1 MKRRKVAMLMAVLM
15 TASSLS
21 GSYVSAAS
29 IEGMEVTAETAAEET
44 AAQSQETESET
55 VQTATEETELS
66 TQEAVVPEEESAAA
80 ENTAGEV
87 SAPESAPTESE
98 NAAPES
104 EISESE
110 NAAPESEIAESE
122 SAAPESETS
131 MTETPAPETES
142 ETEALTETETP
153 PTEKA
158 TEAHEGENDATEPE
172 ISVASMEAPE
182 EEVSEDYQIQ
192 SYSYDD
198 RLRDEEGN
206 DINPLVDDPVIFSAQ
221 GGIYL
226 QRVKSYASGDSVEE
240 RVEDL
245 DAEGIRWRAE
255 YAENEWTRVDELAD
269 GTGLPEL
276 RRKSSG
282 EIGVTILAERYVE
295 ESGSWEEIARKGFIF
310 DQLEYPLDFN
320 YSYGGR
326 DNSILFYGD
335 RSGELVLELNTEGL
349 NGLDGYEVQ
358 WTVTQDGNE
367 ANEITCAGISEDGAS
382 ITLTPTEGFSEEDH
396 WLDVEAKI
404 LKYGNEITATG
415 TYLDVISTEL
425 DIPRDYSEDQVLLPG
440 QSHTLTKEF
449 EVWVRNPKH
458 PWGESVPVHITSVKI
473 NDPEDLF
480 WYNGNEDGTVA
491 PDEFEEYRFTA
502 KSEEDLKT
510 GSADVFLSF
519 AGTADENQDIVW
531 EQQFSLSVNTERYSV
546 EWAFSTDTGSMICG
560 SEQDITTSVYRD
572 YYDSDGSCRGGEY
585 TDYTVE
591 VGADYDTELV
601 EVTTDEDQKTLHVKA
616 KAKEGG
622 TNISICYKVG
632 DQKIAEQTAGVSVS
646 RSGHQLEPEVLLD
659 ENGEAINPLKEDI
672 LDLTAFEEEFKV
684 YYLQY
689 NEETGEIEKTEEP
702 KESIRY
708 RVNYDEDA
716 WTRMDDS
723 EEEYGLPVLK
733 RVEGW
738 ETSINIT
745 AEKNLADPNSEE
757 ENWSWVAGKSYTF
770 ASVNYYL
777 DFEYSYGDGYLFY
790 GDRSEPLTM
799 TLLSEESLDRL
810 KDYEIVWEVLQD
822 GMDADEAADLTCAT
836 VTAEGNTLTLTPA
849 EGFSEEGHYLYVGA
863 KLMKGEK
870 VIAQEYRQL
879 DLIRT
884 ENNLED
890 QLSDQVLFPGW
901 NYTIEPEYEIWVKN
915 PKHPYGT
922 ELPVR
927 ITSVNISDPDQVFNC
942 DKDENGAIIAE
953 ENGSYMLWV
962 ANDENDLRFGEA
974 KLTVAYEYA
983 GEEEEDFQG
992 EVTVSLVVAGE
1003 DYHVDY
1009 EYVQYDGWMVYGSEM
1024 DIRTSVV
1031 RQWYDQDEGYTKGED
1046 FTAYTVELAEDKT
1059 FDSELVTVSVDED
1072 QQTLHVKA
1080 KEKEGGT
1087 NIPIYYKAGDK
1098 KIGESNIRV
1107 YVSPGNYYLESDY
1120 SGNSAVNPLIGETI
1134 DLASW
1139 NFRLYQLRYNE
1150 ESEEVEKIEIPEED
1164 IDYYWVSYDENMWNR
1179 LESSEGSRGLAKLQR
1194 KRSYGGSITVYAEY
1208 GGSDIGKSYN
1218 FDGFDYQAE
1227 LEYSYGGPEN
1237 SRVYTNAPLT
1247 LTVKTEPEIE
1257 NQEGISIDW
1266 NVFVY
1271 DENGNRQPPECMGW
1285 TIAEDGRSIEVTGRE
1300 YCEGQWF
1307 QAEAIVKAY
1316 DEEIARCE
1324 YSIEVR
1330 GESYYFTGMENMRA
1344 YMFIGQ
1350 KNGPFFTRDT
1360 NGKIWMETYQESG
1373 EYPEGK
1379 RTKVEVTGIKEDCE
1393 EGNELLQITDNEE
1406 GIHILPLGK
1415 TGQTSMRFLLAD
1427 EEGNE
1432 VPSISCEVYV
1442 QEDYINIIDI
1452 EVKRE
1457 SGEGTCLLPGETL
1470 KLQPVLARLFT
1481 DENGEIQQE
1490 PLEASD
1496 YHIVYTNY
1504 DENIIQVD
1512 EDGTVH
1518 TVGRGNSW
1526 VTVQVLDAEGQ
1537 EITSNDLDITVTGKY
1552 YQLRTG
1558 NENAPVLAPGESLN
1572 EQFTPYVYSISRP
1585 EGEETGDGTFVI
1597 RETLNNTEGVHV
1609 SISETGLLSV
1619 SLDKDTTLRK
1629 GSIQSMEILVGY
1641 QDADENY
1648 LADTHYVVVLCN
1660 HDGKV
1665 IERKA
1670 ATCTE
1675 DGYVTYECEQCAS
1688 TWKDTLTA
1696 TGHTEVVDAGV
1707 KATCETAGK
1716 TEGSHCATCGK
1727 VLKAQTTIPA
1737 TGHTAVT
1744 DAGVKATCE
1753 MAGKTEGSHCATCGK
1768 VLKAQTTIP
1777 ATGHTA
1783 VTDAG
1788 VKATCE
1794 TAGKTEGSHCATCGK
1809 VLKEQTTL
1817 PATGHTAVTDAGV
1830 KATCETAG
1838 KTEGS
1843 HCSTCGKVL
1852 KAQTTI
1858 AATGHTWS
1866 KWTTTSEATVF
1877 APAEQQRTCSVCKK
1891 TEERTTGKA
1900 LTKVL
1905 KLNASS
1911 ISLQT
1916 RQKTTEVKVTAMA
1929 KGDSVKSWKSSNKK
1943 IVEVKGKKNGT
1954 CTITAGTKTGTASIT
1969 VKLASGKTGKIT
1981 VKVQKTIVKTTGIT
1995 SSVKKCS
2002 LVTGETKK
2010 LDLTVKPITSEEK
2023 LVFTSSNLQVAAV
2036 TSDGMIVAKTPGTA
2050 RITAKSGKKSV
2061 TITVTV
2067 KKAVPT
2073 AIIGIPAAKTLKKGK
2088 SFTLKPVLAPAG
2100 VTAKLTYTTSDRKVA
2115 VVTSKGKVTAKGKG
2129 SAVITVKTGKLIK
2142 KCRVT
2147 VK

>member
-29 IEGMEVTAETAAEET
+29 IEDMEVTAEEIAV
-44 AAQSQETESET
+44 QSQETESEA
-55 VQTATEETELS
+55 VQMATEGTELPTEETLVLEE
-66 TQEAVVPEEESAAA
+66 TGEQAVLAETESEQTESAAT
-80 ENTAGEV
+80 ESTAGEV
-87 SAPESAPTESE
+87 SAPESETTESE

-110 NAAPESEIAESE
+110 SAASESENSESE

-142 ETEALTETETP
+142 GTEALTETETP
-153 PTEKA
+153 PSEEA
-158 TEAHEGENDATEPE
+158 VEAHEGENDATEPE

-182 EEVSEDYQIQ
+182 EEVREDYYIR
-192 SYSYDD
+192 SFSDDD

-206 DINPLVDDPVIFSAQ
+206 AINPLVSDPVNFASQ

-226 QRVKSYASGDSVEE
+226 ERVKNYASGDSVEE

-245 DAEGIRWRAE
+245 DTERIRWRAE
-255 YAENEWTRVDELAD
+255 YDEKEWERVDESAD

-295 ESGSWEEIARKGFIF
+295 ESSSWEEIARKEFIF
-310 DQLEYPLDFN
+310 DQLEYSLDFN

-335 RSGELVLELNTEGL
+335 RSEELVLELNTEGL

-367 ANEITCAGISEDGAS
+367 ANEITCAGISKDGAS
-382 ITLTPTEGFSEEDH
+382 ITLTPAEGFYEEGH

-415 TYLDVISTEL
+415 TYLDVIPTEL
-425 DIPRDYSEDQVLLPG
+425 DIPRYYSEDQVLLPG

-449 EVWVRNPKH
+449 EVWVRNPKD

-473 NDPEDLF
+473 NDPEELF

-519 AGTADENQDIVW
+519 AGTADENQDIVV

-632 DQKIAEQTAGVSVS
+632 DQKITERTVGVSVS

-689 NEETGEIEKTEEP
+689 NEETGEIEKTEES
-702 KESIRY
+702 KENIRY
-708 RVNYDEDA
+708 RVNYDEDV

-723 EEEYGLPVLK
+723 VEEYGLPVLK
-733 RVEGW
+733 RTEGS

-757 ENWSWVAGKSYTF
+757 ENWSWVADKSYTF

-777 DFEYSYGDGYLFY
+777 DFEYSYGDGGGYLFY

-799 TLLSEESLDRL
+799 TLLSEDSLDRL
-810 KDYEIVWEVLQD
+810 EDYEIVWEVLQD

-942 DKDENGAIIAE
+942 DKDENGAIVAE

-974 KLTVAYEYA
+974 KLTIAYKYA
-983 GEEEEDFQG
+983 GEEEEDLQG
-992 EVTVSLVVAGE
+992 EVTVSLVIAGE

-1009 EYVQYDGWMVYGSEM
+1009 EYVQYNGWMVYGSEM

-1080 KEKEGGT
+1080 KAKEGGT

-1098 KIGESNIRV
+1098 KVGESNIRV

-1194 KRSYGGSITVYAEY
+1194 KRSYGGSITVYAGY

-1266 NVFVY
+1266 DVFVY
-1271 DENGNRQPPECMGW
+1271 DENGNRQPPECKGW
-1285 TIAEDGRSIEVTGRE
+1285 TVAEDGRSIEVTGRE

-1324 YSIEVR
+1324 YGIEVR
-1330 GESYYFTGMENMRA
+1330 GESYYFTGMENMSVCL
-1344 YMFIGQ
+1344 FIGQ

-1379 RTKVEVTGIKEDCE
+1379 RTKVEVTGIEEDCE

-1415 TGQTSMRFLLAD
+1415 TGQTSMRFLLVD

-1432 VPSISCEVYV
+1432 VPSISCEAYV

-1496 YHIVYTNY
+1496 YHIVYTDY
-1504 DENIIQVD
+1504 DENIIRVD

-1518 TVGRGNSW
+1518 TVGRGDSW
-1526 VTVQVLDAEGQ
+1526 VTVQVLDAEEQ
-1537 EITSNDLDITVTGKY
+1537 ELTSNGLNITVKGKY
-1552 YQLRTG
+1552 YQLKTEK
-1558 NENAPVLAPGESLN
+1558 ENLQVLAPGESLK

-1585 EGEETGDGTFVI
+1585 EGKETEDGTFVI
-1597 RETLNNTEGVHV
+1597 REILNNTEGVHT

-1619 SLDKDTTLRK
+1619 SLDKNTTLRK

-1641 QDADENY
+1641 QDADGNY
-1648 LADTHYVVVLCN
+1648 LVDKNYVLILCN
-1660 HDGKV
+1660 HDEKV
-1665 IERKA
+1665 IDHKD

-1675 DGYVTYECEQCAS
+1675 DGYTTYECNVCGS
-1688 TWKDTLTA
+1688 TWKDTLPA
-1696 TGHTEVVDAGV
+1696 AGHAEVADAAV
-1707 KATCETAGK
+1707 EATCETAGK
-1716 TEGSHCATCGK
+1716 TEGSHCTTCGK
-1727 VLKAQTTIPA
+1727 VLKAQETIPA
-1737 TGHTAVT
+1737 KDHTAVT
-1744 DAGVKATCE
+1744 DAGVGATCE
-1753 MAGKTEGSHCATCGK
+1753 ATGKTEGSHCM
-1768 VLKAQTTIP
+1768 
-1777 ATGHTA
+1777 
-1783 VTDAG
+1783 
-1788 VKATCE
+1788 
-1794 TAGKTEGSHCATCGK
+1794 
-1809 VLKEQTTL
+1809 
-1817 PATGHTAVTDAGV
+1817 
-1830 KATCETAG
+1830 
-1838 KTEGS
+1838 
-1843 HCSTCGKVL
+1843 TCGKVL

-1858 AATGHTWS
+1858 AATGHIWS
-1866 KWTTTSEATVF
+1866 AWKTTSKATVF
-1877 APAEQQRTCSVCKK
+1877 AAAKQQRSCTICKK
-1891 TEERTTGKA
+1891 TETRTVGKK

-1905 KLNASS
+1905 KLNVSS
-1911 ISLQT
+1911 ISLQIK
-1916 RQKTTEVKVTAMA
+1916 QKTTAVKVTEMA
-1929 KGDSVKSWKSSNKK
+1929 KGDSVKSWKSSDTK
-1943 IVEVKGKKNGT
+1943 VVRVAGKKNGT
-1954 CTITAGTKTGTASIT
+1954 CTIAAGTTPGTAKIT
-1969 VKLASGKTGKIT
+1969 VQLASGKAARII
-1981 VKVQKTIVKTTGIT
+1981 VKVQRTAVKTTSIT
-1995 SSVKKCS
+1995 ASVKK
-2002 LVTGETKK
+2002 LTLYTGQAET
-2010 LDLTVKPITSEEK
+2010 LNLTVKPLTSEEEIT
-2023 LVFTSSNLQVAAV
+2023 FTSSRANVAAV
-2036 TSDGMIVAKTPGTA
+2036 TKKGLVVAKTAGTT

-2061 TITVTV
+2061 AITVVV
-2067 KKAVPT
+2067 KNAVPT
-2073 AIIGIPAAKTLKKGK
+2073 AITGIPTAKTLKKGN
-2088 SFTLKPVLAPAG
+2088 SFTLKPVLAPKG
-2100 VTAKLTYTTSDRKVA
+2100 VTAKITYTTSNKKVA
-2115 VVTSKGKVTAKGKG
+2115 VVSSNGKVTAKGTG
-2129 SAVITVKTGKLIK
+2129 TAVITVKTGKLVK
-2142 KCRVT
+2142 RCRVT
-2147 VK
+2147 VKYK